1 MKCFSKWESVE
12 HGVAQGLILEP
23 LFFLLN
29 NNDLPK
35 IISDMSK
42 LILFSD
48 DMSKIVKNSTPY
60 KLKKKNIYIY
70 IYIYI
75 YISNVFTECKS
86 SF

>member
-1 MKCFSKWESVE
+1 MKCFFKWESVK

-29 NNDLPK
+29 INDFPK

-42 LILFSD
+42 LILFFD
-48 DMSKIVKNSTPY
+48 DMSKIVSNSTPY
-60 KLKKKNIYIY
+60 ELKKNIN
-70 IYIYI
+70 
-75 YISNVFTECKS
+75 NVLTESKS